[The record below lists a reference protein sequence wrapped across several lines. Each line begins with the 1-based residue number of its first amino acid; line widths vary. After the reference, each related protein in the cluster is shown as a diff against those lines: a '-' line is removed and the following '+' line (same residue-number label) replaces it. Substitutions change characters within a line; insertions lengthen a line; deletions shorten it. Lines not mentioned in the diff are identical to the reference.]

1 MNDNVPNT
9 VIENISNFIEEKLGL
24 YFSKERFKDL
34 IRGVSCAAKQKDI
47 VLEKYIDLILENKMS
62 EEDIKILASCLTIGE
77 TYFFRDKSLFEI
89 MKQKILPDIINS
101 RKHLNKSLKIWSAGC
116 SSGEEAYS
124 IAILV
129 KELIPEYENW
139 NINIIATDINYK
151 SLDKAKEGIY
161 GEWSFRGVDLNLKN
175 KYFDKIENTQ
185 YKLKDNVMKLVKF
198 HRLNLAD
205 SNYIA
210 YGKIINNVD
219 IIFCR
224 NVLMYFSK
232 PQINQI
238 INRFYNIIIN
248 GGWLVV
254 APTESMFVNNTA
266 FKPVNINNMFL
277 FNKNIGQDNP
287 VKNQDN
293 YSRLRGFSIEK
304 EIKTNLVHKSVY
316 NKDKLLSPSE
326 SFMSNFF
333 IIEEKSSNEL
343 PRKETVITEDFE
355 LLCRSSANEGNFEE
369 ALKWCEKAI
378 SSDKINPYYYYL
390 LASIQQE
397 QGNIDEAIISLKKSI
412 YLDSDFIMAYFNL
425 GNLKLKQGK
434 YKEAY
439 KNFENAVMLLNKLS
453 EEDIVPYSEEM
464 TVGMLKQII
473 SNIELQGEFI

>member
-1 MNDNVPNT
+1 MNYNISNI

-47 VLEKYIDLILENKMS
+47 TLEKYIDLILEKRMS

-89 MKQKILPDIINS
+89 MRQKILPDIINN
-101 RKHLNKSLKIWSAGC
+101 RKNFNKNLKIWSAGC

-151 SLDKAKEGIY
+151 SLDKAREGIY

-175 KYFDKIENTQ
+175 KYFDKIENTR
-185 YKLKDNVMKLVKF
+185 YKLKDSIMKLVKF
-198 HRLNLAD
+198 HSLNLAD
-205 SNYIA
+205 SNYIVD
-210 YGKIINNVD
+210 GRIINNVD

-224 NVLMYFSK
+224 NVLMYFSR

-254 APTESMFVNNTA
+254 APTESMFVNDTD
-266 FKPVNINNMFL
+266 FKSVNINNMFL

-287 VKNQDN
+287 VKIQDN
-293 YSRLRGFSIEK
+293 HSRLKNFSMIK
-304 EIKTNLVHKSVY
+304 EIKTNFVHKSVY
-316 NKDKLLSPSE
+316 NKDKLKSPSD
-326 SFMSNFF
+326 SF
-333 IIEEKSSNEL
+333 IIEEKSSNKLLE
-343 PRKETVITEDFE
+343 KETVIAEDFE

-369 ALKWCEKAI
+369 ALKWCEEAI

-397 QGNIDEAIISLKKSI
+397 QGNINEAIISLKKSV

-434 YKEAY
+434 HKEAY
-439 KNFENAVMLLNKLS
+439 KSFENAGMLLNKLS
-453 EEDIVPYSEEM
+453 EEDIVPHSEEM
-464 TVGMLKQII
+464 TAGMLKQII

>member
-1 MNDNVPNT
+1 MNYNISNT
-9 VIENISNFIEEKLGL
+9 VIENINNFIEKKLGL

-34 IRGVSCAAKQKDI
+34 IRGVSCAAKQKNI

-89 MKQKILPDIINS
+89 MKQKILTDIINS
-101 RKHLNKSLKIWSAGC
+101 RKNFSKSLKIWSAGC

-124 IAILV
+124 IAILA

-139 NINIIATDINYK
+139 DINIIATDINYK

-161 GEWSFRGVDLNLKN
+161 GEWSFRGVDSNLKN
-175 KYFDKIENTQ
+175 KYFDKVENTR
-185 YKLKDNVMKLVKF
+185 YKLKDSIMKLVKF
-198 HRLNLAD
+198 YSLNLAD
-205 SNYIA
+205 SNYIVD
-210 YGKIINNVD
+210 GKIINNVD
-219 IIFCR
+219 IVFCR
-224 NVLMYFSK
+224 NVLMYFSR

-254 APTESMFVNNTA
+254 APTESMFVNDTV
-266 FKPVNINNMFL
+266 FKTVNINNMFL
-277 FNKNIGQDNP
+277 FNKNIGQDNS
-287 VKNQDN
+287 VRIQDN
-293 YSRLRGFSIEK
+293 HSRLESFSIEK
-304 EIKTNLVHKSVY
+304 EIKKNFVHNSLY
-316 NKDKLLSPSE
+316 NNDELKSPSD
-326 SFMSNFF
+326 SF
-333 IIEEKSSNEL
+333 IIEEKSSNKL
-343 PRKETVITEDFE
+343 LGKEACIIEDFE

-378 SSDKINPYYYYL
+378 SSDRINPYYYYL

-397 QGNIDEAIISLKKSI
+397 QGNINEAITSLKKAV

-434 YKEAY
+434 YKESY

-464 TVGMLKQII
+464 TAGMLKQII

>member
-47 VLEKYIDLILENKMS
+47 ALEKYIDLILEDKMS
-62 EEDIKILASCLTIGE
+62 EEDIKVLASCLTIGE

-101 RKHLNKSLKIWSAGC
+101 RKNFSKSLKIWSAGC

-124 IAILV
+124 IAILA

-139 NINIIATDINYK
+139 DINIIATDINYK

-161 GEWSFRGVDLNLKN
+161 GEWSFRGVDSNLKN
-175 KYFDKIENTQ
+175 KYFDKLENTQ
-185 YKLKDNVMKLVKF
+185 YKLKDSIMKLVKF
-198 HRLNLAD
+198 HSLNLAD

-210 YGKIINNVD
+210 DGKIINNVD

-224 NVLMYFSK
+224 NVLMYFSR

-254 APTESMFVNNTA
+254 APTESMFVNDTA
-266 FKPVNINNMFL
+266 FKPVNINNMFI
-277 FNKNIGQDNP
+277 FNKNIGQDSL
-287 VKNQDN
+287 VKIQDN
-293 YSRLRGFSIEK
+293 HSGLKSFSIEK
-304 EIKTNLVHKSVY
+304 EIKKSFIHNSLY
-316 NKDKLLSPSE
+316 NNDKLKSPSD
-326 SFMSNFF
+326 SF
-333 IIEEKSSNEL
+333 IIEEKSSNKLLE
-343 PRKETVITEDFE
+343 KETVITEDFE

-397 QGNIDEAIISLKKSI
+397 QGNINEAIISLKKSV

-434 YKEAY
+434 YKESH

-464 TVGMLKQII
+464 TAGMLKQII

>member
-47 VLEKYIDLILENKMS
+47 ALEKYIDLILENKMS
-62 EEDIKILASCLTIGE
+62 EEDIKVLASCLTIGE

-101 RKHLNKSLKIWSAGC
+101 RKNFSKTLKIWSAGC

-124 IAILV
+124 IAILA

-139 NINIIATDINYK
+139 DINIIATDINYK

-175 KYFDKIENTQ
+175 KYFDKIENTR

-210 YGKIINNVD
+210 DGKVINNVD

-224 NVLMYFSK
+224 NVLMYFSR
-232 PQINQI
+232 PQISQI

-248 GGWLVV
+248 EGWLVV
-254 APTESMFVNNTA
+254 ASTESMFVNDTA

-287 VKNQDN
+287 VKIQDN
-293 YSRLRGFSIEK
+293 RSRLKSFSIEQ
-304 EIKTNLVHKSVY
+304 EIKTNFIHKPVY
-316 NKDKLLSPSE
+316 NKDKLKSS
-326 SFMSNFF
+326 SDSS
-333 IIEEKSSNEL
+333 IIGEKSSNRL
-343 PRKETVITEDFE
+343 LGKEKVITEDFE
-355 LLCRSSANEGNFEE
+355 FLCRSSANEGNFEE

-397 QGNIDEAIISLKKSI
+397 HGNIDEAIISLKKSI

-434 YKEAY
+434 NKEAY
-439 KNFENAVMLLNKLS
+439 KNFENAVMLLNKSS

>member
-1 MNDNVPNT
+1 MNDNISNI

-24 YFSKERFKDL
+24 HFSKERFKDL

-47 VLEKYIDLILENKMS
+47 ALDKYIDLILENKMS

-101 RKHLNKSLKIWSAGC
+101 RKNFSKSLKIWSAGC

-124 IAILV
+124 IAILA

-161 GEWSFRGVDLNLKN
+161 GEWSFRGVDPNLKN
-175 KYFDKIENTQ
+175 KYFDKFENTQ
-185 YKLKDNVMKLVKF
+185 YKLKDSIMKLVKF
-198 HRLNLAD
+198 HSLNLAD

-210 YGKIINNVD
+210 DGKIINNVD

-224 NVLMYFSK
+224 NVLMYFSR

-254 APTESMFVNNTA
+254 APTESMFVNDTA

-277 FNKNIGQDNP
+277 FNKNIEQDNS
-287 VKNQDN
+287 VKIQDN
-293 YSRLRGFSIEK
+293 HSRLKSFSIEK
-304 EIKTNLVHKSVY
+304 EIKTNLVHKPVY
-316 NKDKLLSPSE
+316 NKDKLKSS
-326 SFMSNFF
+326 SDSS
-333 IIEEKSSNEL
+333 IIEEKSSNKLLE
-343 PRKETVITEDFE
+343 KETVITEDFE

-397 QGNIDEAIISLKKSI
+397 QGNINEAIISLKKSV

-434 YKEAY
+434 YKESH

-464 TVGMLKQII
+464 TAGMLKQII
-473 SNIELQGEFI
+473 SNIEL

>member
-1 MNDNVPNT
+1 MNDNISNT
-9 VIENISNFIEEKLGL
+9 VIENINNFIEKKLGL

-34 IRGVSCAAKQKDI
+34 IRGISCAAKQKDI
-47 VLEKYIDLILENKMS
+47 VLEKYIDLILKNRMS

-89 MKQKILPDIINS
+89 MRRKILPDIINS
-101 RKHLNKSLKIWSAGC
+101 RKGSTKSLKIWSAGC

-139 NINIIATDINYK
+139 DISIIATDINYK

-161 GEWSFRGVDLNLKN
+161 GEWSFRGVGLDLKN
-175 KYFDKIENTQ
+175 KYFDKVENTR
-185 YKLKDNVMKLVKF
+185 YKLKDSIMKLVKL

-205 SNYIA
+205 SNYIVD
-210 YGKIINNVD
+210 GKIINNVD

-224 NVLMYFSK
+224 NVLMYFSIS
-232 PQINQI
+232 QINQI

-248 GGWLVV
+248 KGWLVV
-254 APTESMFVNNTA
+254 APTESMFVNDTA

-277 FNKNIGQDNP
+277 FNKNIGQDNL
-287 VKNQDN
+287 VKIQDN
-293 YSRLRGFSIEK
+293 HIRLKSFSIEK
-304 EIKTNLVHKSVY
+304 EIKKNFVHNSLYNNDKLKASSDSFIIEGKSS
-316 NKDKLLSPSE
+316 NKLLS
-326 SFMSNFF
+326 
-333 IIEEKSSNEL
+333 
-343 PRKETVITEDFE
+343 KETVIIEDFE
-355 LLCRSSANEGNFEE
+355 FLCRSSANEGNFQE

-397 QGNIDEAIISLKKSI
+397 QENIDEAIISLKKSV

-425 GNLKLKQGK
+425 GNLKLKQGRH
-434 YKEAY
+434 KEAY
-439 KNFENAVMLLNKLS
+439 KSFENAGMLLNKLS

-464 TVGMLKQII
+464 TAGMLKQII

>member
-24 YFSKERFKDL
+24 YFPKERFKDL

-47 VLEKYIDLILENKMS
+47 ALEKYIDLILENKMS

-101 RKHLNKSLKIWSAGC
+101 RKNFSKSLKIWSAGC

-124 IAILV
+124 IAILA

-139 NINIIATDINYK
+139 DISIIATDINYK

-161 GEWSFRGVDLNLKN
+161 GEWSFRGVDSNLKD
-175 KYFDKIENTQ
+175 KYFDKLENTQ
-185 YKLKDNVMKLVKF
+185 YKLKDSIMKLVKF

-210 YGKIINNVD
+210 DGKIINNVD

-224 NVLMYFSK
+224 NVLMYFSR

-254 APTESMFVNNTA
+254 APTESMFVNDTA

-277 FNKNIGQDNP
+277 FNKNIAQDNP
-287 VKNQDN
+287 IKIQDN
-293 YSRLRGFSIEK
+293 HNILKSFSIEK
-304 EIKTNLVHKSVY
+304 EIKTYFVHKPVY
-316 NKDKLLSPSE
+316 NKDKLKSS
-326 SFMSNFF
+326 SDFF
-333 IIEEKSSNEL
+333 IIEEKSSNKLLE
-343 PRKETVITEDFE
+343 KETVITEDFE

-397 QGNIDEAIISLKKSI
+397 QGNINEAIISLKKSV

-434 YKEAY
+434 YKESH

-464 TVGMLKQII
+464 TAGMLKQII